1 MTASYHKFLKELS
14 DNIASI
20 DDINYADIPNELLMW
35 NKESFTSPSEFLQQA
50 KQNGLELLTA
60 VNDLLKKQEHPYI
73 ASSKAIIEKNYMDPN
88 LSLNTVAETIG
99 INASYLS
106 KIYKTNLNIN
116 FTDYLNRFRITK
128 SKELLRTTT
137 DNQQTIAEACGFN
150 SSQNYIRVFKKITG
164 FTPGEYR
171 KKHR

>member
-73 ASSKAIIEKNYMDPN
+73 ASSRRSSKKLYGSQPVSQHGSRDHWHQCQ
-88 LSLNTVAETIG
+88 LS
-99 INASYLS
+99 
-106 KIYKTNLNIN
+106 
-116 FTDYLNRFRITK
+116 
-128 SKELLRTTT
+128 
-137 DNQQTIAEACGFN
+137 QQDI
-150 SSQNYIRVFKKITG
+150 
-164 FTPGEYR
+164 
-171 KKHR
+171 